1 MVGSPVT
8 NRVGHVRRLGPNVLL
23 LCAVFVFLA
32 IGAAAAAGTAS
43 SPTKIVLD
51 RLTTTGSG
59 PDQTG
64 HFAGHLESPNEK
76 CLRGRTVKLFLRN
89 GNTGESKLA
98 DTDTTGKHGGW
109 SLDGNLFTID
119 RAKVKVTRERIGPR
133 GNRQICETD
142 SLSRFFA

>member
-1 MVGSPVT
+1 
-8 NRVGHVRRLGPNVLL
+8 VLL
-23 LCAVFVFLA
+23 AFGAV
-32 IGAAAAAGTAS
+32 AAAGTAS
-43 SPTKIVLD
+43 SPTRVVLD

-64 HFAGHLESPNEK
+64 NFVGHLESPNQK

-98 DTDTTGKHGGW
+98 DTDTTGKRGGW
-109 SLDGNLFTID
+109 TLDGNLFTID
-119 RAKVKVTRERIGPR
+119 RAKVKVTRDRIGPR
-133 GNRQICETD
+133 GHRHICQAD